1 VLPLLGAPDLFRSK
15 FNEILT
21 AFDGYERIYTDA
33 SKDGPAVAAAAMS
46 RLGTR
51 VKRLP
56 NDASIFSGEARA
68 ILLALDMVEQ
78 ASSDK
83 FVVMSD
89 SLSCLQSIENRHF
102 CNPLILEIIMRV
114 HDLLSDGR
122 NITFMWLPSHVG
134 LAGNVAVDAAAKA
147 ALTLPPQHQSY
158 PTRIS
163 SH

>member
-1 VLPLLGAPDLFRSK
+1 LHQLGGKSQIAPDLFRSK

-21 AFDGYERIYTDA
+21 AFDGYERIYTNA
-33 SKDGPAVAAAAMS
+33 SMDGPAVAAAAMS

-89 SLSCLQSIENRHF
+89 SIVMFAEYRKPSFLQPFDSGGNHAGALS
-102 CNPLILEIIMRV
+102 V
-114 HDLLSDGR
+114 
-122 NITFMWLPSHVG
+122 VG
-134 LAGNVAVDAAAKA
+134 W
-147 ALTLPPQHQSY
+147 P
-158 PTRIS
+158 
-163 SH
+163 